1 MFLLLSVDI
10 LINTNILFMH
20 IRCVAAK
27 QFQETIPNDDLSR
40 DIGAEEV
47 GPQVPNY
54 WEIRWW

>member
-1 MFLLLSVDI
+1 MDAVFLI
-10 LINTNILFMH
+10 YIFLF
-20 IRCVAAK
+20 AAK

-47 GPQVPNY
+47 GPKVPNC